1 MTPTHPLPLL
11 AILALAA
18 CGGGAP
24 AATTPTAALPEGNLL
39 PEEIETIVFGSTSGC
54 RDDADCASRIC
65 YYGACGGLLTV
76 DTRWMQDTI
85 ADTLAQLAD
94 QRPQLRDRIVWNLA
108 RILTRPRTD
117 AAFRARCVVGLER
130 FGARA
135 PLEDAIQAA
144 GVPDSVQGEAA
155 IALTRLGDA
164 AGLPLTLALTEDDS
178 VPTAVEAL
186 RALGVSKLPDALVG
200 LLRTLNPDL
209 DADLVRAAVDG
220 LGDLGD
226 PRAIAPLVTFL
237 PRAPDFLVVRVSRA
251 LRQLTGTVLGED
263 VAAWQA
269 WVAAHPPPPAPPYT
283 LRAYRTEVDIG
294 LPPP

>member
-94 QRPQLRDRIVWNLA
+94 QRPQLDAGAGQGDKAQVLA
-108 RILTRPRTD
+108 PGNQVGNNEGVLTVAR
-117 AAFRARCVVGLER
+117 AAAVVG
-130 FGARA
+130 
-135 PLEDAIQAA
+135 
-144 GVPDSVQGEAA
+144 
-155 IALTRLGDA
+155 
-164 AGLPLTLALTEDDS
+164 
-178 VPTAVEAL
+178 
-186 RALGVSKLPDALVG
+186 
-200 LLRTLNPDL
+200 
-209 DADLVRAAVDG
+209 
-220 LGDLGD
+220 
-226 PRAIAPLVTFL
+226 
-237 PRAPDFLVVRVSRA
+237 
-251 LRQLTGTVLGED
+251 
-263 VAAWQA
+263 
-269 WVAAHPPPPAPPYT
+269 
-283 LRAYRTEVDIG
+283 
-294 LPPP
+294 